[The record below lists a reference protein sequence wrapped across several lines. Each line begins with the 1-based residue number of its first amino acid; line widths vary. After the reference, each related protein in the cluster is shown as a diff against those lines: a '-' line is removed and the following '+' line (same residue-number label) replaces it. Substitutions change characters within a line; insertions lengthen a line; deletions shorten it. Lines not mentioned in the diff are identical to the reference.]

1 MHFFMP
7 IQNLMLEII
16 PNYDMYNMYDMYDTY
31 YDMMAMGIIL

>member
-1 MHFFMP
+1 MP